1 MTLYSYQT
9 TQNAFREAVERES
22 SYLAADIGARMDSIR
37 RDLHSRME
45 RLGDLPFQSFMAAQ
59 SAGQQPESP
68 PQTQHLFEQLF
79 AKMGDSAAFID
90 QLEFTPTPPP
100 SLGSAATT
108 DKQAPSKPGTPRGP
122 HRGPGPRGFARQLVI
137 HMATDNA
144 GISASDTSPAS
155 NEQASSQ
162 NIHIRIPVP
171 PSPPDVRQ
179 PPSPST
185 GSSPDRAATDQ
196 LARIFQERAQ
206 RRSETAKILAE
217 WQKRIA
223 EGAKKAMPSAQTD
236 KGAPLSSNLDYTV
249 QKDGELIGKLRAQIS
264 TMDLLRSVLSRTRR
278 QQGEIPFAI
287 DSTGFIYAANPAD
300 VPQLAE
306 LKLPPASRGNAPTA
320 PSPTDS
326 NWIVVTRKDPES
338 GLTFGIARPIGESLN
353 GMRRAAAQNFG
364 LGLGMV
370 ALALVGILPL
380 SHRMTRN
387 LRVLAQ
393 GVENLA
399 QGNLEARVSLRSR
412 DEIGQLA
419 RTFNHMAEELRRH
432 QQHLVE
438 QERLKQELAMSRRIQ
453 EELLPRT
460 PLNPGFVEVK
470 GVSIPAREVGGDFF
484 NYFLLPSGDVA
495 LLVGDVSGKGLP
507 AALLMA
513 NLQATLQARLP
524 VENDL
529 ARLAAQLDREI
540 GAATPEEVYLT
551 LFMGILD
558 GNQGSLRY
566 VNAGHNTQF
575 AIHAAGSVER
585 MDSTGRPL
593 GLMPGGSYQEHCLLL
608 KKGDSLF
615 LYTDG
620 LVETTNPTGE
630 EFGLDRLEALLVEER
645 SSELNRVL
653 IRVEETVRMH
663 RGNGEVVDD
672 ATMVSLKVLAKYT

>member
-1 MTLYSYQT
+1 
-9 TQNAFREAVERES
+9 
-22 SYLAADIGARMDSIR
+22 
-37 RDLHSRME
+37 
-45 RLGDLPFQSFMAAQ
+45 
-59 SAGQQPESP
+59 
-68 PQTQHLFEQLF
+68 
-79 AKMGDSAAFID
+79 
-90 QLEFTPTPPP
+90 
-100 SLGSAATT
+100 
-108 DKQAPSKPGTPRGP
+108 
-122 HRGPGPRGFARQLVI
+122 
-137 HMATDNA
+137 
-144 GISASDTSPAS
+144 
-155 NEQASSQ
+155 
-162 NIHIRIPVP
+162 
-171 PSPPDVRQ
+171 
-179 PPSPST
+179 
-185 GSSPDRAATDQ
+185 
-196 LARIFQERAQ
+196 
-206 RRSETAKILAE
+206 
-217 WQKRIA
+217 
-223 EGAKKAMPSAQTD
+223 
-236 KGAPLSSNLDYTV
+236 
-249 QKDGELIGKLRAQIS
+249 
-264 TMDLLRSVLSRTRR
+264 
-278 QQGEIPFAI
+278 
-287 DSTGFIYAANPAD
+287 
-300 VPQLAE
+300 
-306 LKLPPASRGNAPTA
+306 
-320 PSPTDS
+320 
-326 NWIVVTRKDPES
+326 
-338 GLTFGIARPIGESLN
+338 
-353 GMRRAAAQNFG
+353 MRRAAAQNFG